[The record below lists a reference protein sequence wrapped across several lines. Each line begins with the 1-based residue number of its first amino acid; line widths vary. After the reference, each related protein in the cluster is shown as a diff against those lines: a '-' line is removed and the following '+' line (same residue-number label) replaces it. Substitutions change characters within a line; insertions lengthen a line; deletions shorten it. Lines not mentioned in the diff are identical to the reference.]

1 MGSKAKRLKKQRFE
15 VRAAEQHRQRQWIW
29 IAAGVIVAGL
39 LVGVVVWSI
48 QKANQ
53 PVPGQAMPI
62 QGQEHIAL
70 GQSHPPYNSDPPT
83 SGWHYDQPADAG
95 FYEAALP
102 DEQIVHNLEHGHVII
117 SYDCSKL
124 VDCEGVK
131 ADLRRVVERFQRWK
145 VIAVAREN
153 ADAAIALT
161 AWGRIDKLETYDEDR
176 IVAFVRHWRDRG
188 PERTPE

>member
-1 MGSKAKRLKKQRFE
+1 MGSKARRLKKQRFE
-15 VRAAEQHRQRQWIW
+15 ARAAEQRRQRQWIW
-29 IAAGVIVAGL
+29 IAVGVIVAVL
-39 LVGVVVWSI
+39 LVGVIVWSI
-48 QKANQ
+48 QKTNQ

-62 QGQEHIAL
+62 QGQEHL
-70 GQSHPPYNSDPPT
+70 
-83 SGWHYDQPADAG
+83 
-95 FYEAALP
+95 LP

-124 VDCEGVK
+124 DDCEAVK
-131 ADLRRVVERFQRWK
+131 ADLRQVVERFQRWK
-145 VIAVAREN
+145 VVAVSREN

-176 IVAFVRHWRDRG
+176 IVTFVRHWRDRG